1 MAPDGE
7 DYAAM
12 PVIDGDVDFLNGL
25 LSKQNGVR
33 LTSDFLQAF
42 ENTSTNIAAAQMRN
56 NLTNLAETVT
66 DPEQK
71 KASCGYTPSKQ
82 NSV

>member
-33 LTSDFLQAF
+33 LTSDSLQAF

-82 NSV
+82 NTV